1 MTDRTRIDLRCVPGF
16 ALAIAIVFVI
26 PVSLRFRG
34 TAPGGGHVHLL
45 IACAVVA
52 LGLAVLPA
60 TAGAASITVTPNTGL
75 NYFGQ
80 DVNVTGTGW
89 EGQPEGYVGPVEFRE
104 CIEGTNTCGLSEAGR
119 QGARVDGNGNFSA
132 TFHATTRPGGVF
144 YPGSPPPF
152 SCRERGPDP
161 CEVMAE
167 QFQVGG

>member
-89 EGQPEGYVGPVEFRE
+89 RGNPRGTWARSSSASALKGLTLAASARPADRAPVLMETEILARRS
-104 CIEGTNTCGLSEAGR
+104 TR
-119 QGARVDGNGNFSA
+119 QRAPAESFTPAARRPSPAASGDQ
-132 TFHATTRPGGVF
+132 TRA
-144 YPGSPPPF
+144 
-152 SCRERGPDP
+152 R
-161 CEVMAE
+161 
-167 QFQVGG
+167 